1 MLTLLIPGPS
11 TPGKDMDLFLRPLVE
26 ELEELWKDGVLV
38 HEAVD
43 GKGRKVCT
51 ALLWMVNDFP
61 ARSGLSSWSGQGYK
75 ACPTCNDDKP
85 SVRERSKIQYVGHR
99 RFLPASNQHGEV
111 SFSMVR

>member
-1 MLTLLIPGPS
+1 MWPVILTTYNLPPWLCMKEPYIMLTLLIPGPS

-38 HEAVD
+38 REAVD

-61 ARSGLSSWSGQGYK
+61 ARSGLSS
-75 ACPTCNDDKP
+75 
-85 SVRERSKIQYVGHR
+85 
-99 RFLPASNQHGEV
+99 
-111 SFSMVR
+111 

>member
-11 TPGKDMDLFLRPLVE
+11 TPGKDMDLFLRPLVV

-61 ARSGLSSWSGQGYK
+61 ARSIFSVGLAK
-75 ACPTCNDDKP
+75 DIRHVLHIMMTHIP
-85 SVRERSKIQYVGHR
+85 
-99 RFLPASNQHGEV
+99 
-111 SFSMVR
+111 